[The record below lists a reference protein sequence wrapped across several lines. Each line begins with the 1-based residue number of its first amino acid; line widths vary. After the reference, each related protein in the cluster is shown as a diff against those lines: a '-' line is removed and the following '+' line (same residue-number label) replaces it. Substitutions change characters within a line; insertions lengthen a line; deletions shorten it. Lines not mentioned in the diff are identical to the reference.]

1 MLSVLMIYASYFAMK
16 AEINFGVVSSCLSVG
31 APLNCVLGY
40 LLWKEKLSKIIIVGT
55 AVILCGVVWV
65 ALAKGKD
72 LSSENAKYMSE
83 DDVQDMMEMNEFIVE
98 QDEDDEPD
106 VDEATEWAD
115 FDADC

>member
-1 MLSVLMIYASYFAMK
+1 MSREYTSKLLDLIQDGMLDRDTVIMA
-16 AEINFGVVSSCLSVG
+16 
-31 APLNCVLGY
+31 CV
-40 LLWKEKLSKIIIVGT
+40 
-55 AVILCGVVWV
+55 
-65 ALAKGKD
+65 
-72 LSSENAKYMSE
+72 KYMSE